1 AEILERSLLP
11 CSVGIA
17 PNLTLA
23 KMASDRAKPGGVVVV
38 LLEEV
43 PEFLAPLPVRSVPGV
58 GPVTERALLARQV
71 RTIRELTLLSPR
83 ELKTLLGSSNPDIV
97 RMARGESTESPWP
110 EEEGPH
116 SVGSMSTFDVDTE
129 DADALSRELRSLAT
143 RVAEEVK
150 RRGLRFRTVTLR
162 VRYEDFSQVQRSQ
175 TLPRPTDA
183 FDALRRVGEGL
194 LGELLRERRGSPAP
208 LGPAPVL
215 RVPRRI
221 RTLSLTVQGLREVP
235 AGERPLEGF
244 LPGPPLARGTP
255 PTTRR
260 EHKDPPGLPQ
270 DGGPLNPDPLP
281 LLPECETLVSELSR
295 PRVQGRFPAPAYGGA
310 SLPNLAVSAYLHAG
324 GKPFPG
330 MLPPLDARHGPR
342 PDPEG
347 TTQVVFLVDSFGWKM
362 FLDLLREPPGETGR
376 KVASGLARF
385 TRPITS
391 VFPPT
396 TSSAL
401 LSLSTGTAP
410 GTHGIVG
417 YTEYFPGWGAILNT
431 LKLSPPWAK
440 VPDLAA
446 GKRFTAADWVPVPSL
461 FTRRT
466 GSVALT
472 KAEFQ
477 GSAFTRV
484 LYDGAE
490 FVGYLGLSDL
500 VHQLL
505 RVLGAPAERRPPLVW
520 VYWDLLDSVNHV
532 YGPEPRFAQEELTH
546 LLLALASVARQLPS
560 ATGRKIHLW
569 ITGDHGQVPVRPE
582 GSHAVHETPPSSDC
596 WTARRPAS
604 AGRPSS

>member
-1 AEILERSLLP
+1 MADGVVYVDMDAFYVSCELLRHPELKGRPVAVSADPRGGQGRGVVLSASYEARRYGLRSALPVSQAWALCPEAAYLRPDFSFYEETSRQVMALLRERSSLARAFSIDEAAYPTGFEGRAQAEREGRAVQAEILERFLLP

-110 EEEGPH
+110 EEEGPR
-116 SVGSMSTFDVDTE
+116 SVGSMSTFDMDTE

-183 FDALRRVGEGL
+183 FDALCRVGEGL

-244 LPGPPLARGTP
+244 LSGPP
-255 PTTRR
+255 
-260 EHKDPPGLPQ
+260 
-270 DGGPLNPDPLP
+270 
-281 LLPECETLVSELSR
+281 V
-295 PRVQGRFPAPAYGGA
+295 
-310 SLPNLAVSAYLHAG
+310 AG
-324 GKPFPG
+324 
-330 MLPPLDARHGPR
+330 
-342 PDPEG
+342 
-347 TTQVVFLVDSFGWKM
+347 
-362 FLDLLREPPGETGR
+362 EPP
-376 KVASGLARF
+376 
-385 TRPITS
+385 
-391 VFPPT
+391 
-396 TSSAL
+396 
-401 LSLSTGTAP
+401 
-410 GTHGIVG
+410 
-417 YTEYFPGWGAILNT
+417 
-431 LKLSPPWAK
+431 
-440 VPDLAA
+440 
-446 GKRFTAADWVPVPSL
+446 
-461 FTRRT
+461 
-466 GSVALT
+466 
-472 KAEFQ
+472 
-477 GSAFTRV
+477 
-484 LYDGAE
+484 
-490 FVGYLGLSDL
+490 
-500 VHQLL
+500 
-505 RVLGAPAERRPPLVW
+505 
-520 VYWDLLDSVNHV
+520 
-532 YGPEPRFAQEELTH
+532 
-546 LLLALASVARQLPS
+546 
-560 ATGRKIHLW
+560 
-569 ITGDHGQVPVRPE
+569 DHE
-582 GSHAVHETPPSSDC
+582 A
-596 WTARRPAS
+596 
-604 AGRPSS
+604 